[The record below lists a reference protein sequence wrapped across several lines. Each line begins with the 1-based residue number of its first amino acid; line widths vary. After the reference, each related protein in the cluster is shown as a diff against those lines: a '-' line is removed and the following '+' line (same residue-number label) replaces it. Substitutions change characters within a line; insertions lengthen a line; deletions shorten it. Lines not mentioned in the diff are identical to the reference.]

1 MSQIIHFLEA
11 AGREPALSPTVYA
24 TAVAALEIPDAQRQA
39 LLEGDSTTLG
49 ALLDGRPRMICLINV
64 PLEDDEHD
72 ANPDDRDGDGV
83 PDEDQDARQ
92 N

>member
-1 MSQIIHFLEA
+1 MSQIIQFLES
-11 AGREPALSPTVYA
+11 AGRESSLSPVAYA

-39 LLEGDSTTLG
+39 LLERDPT
-49 ALLDGRPRMICLINV
+49 ALNALMEGRPRLICLINA

-83 PDEDQDARQ
+83 PDEDQPPLQ